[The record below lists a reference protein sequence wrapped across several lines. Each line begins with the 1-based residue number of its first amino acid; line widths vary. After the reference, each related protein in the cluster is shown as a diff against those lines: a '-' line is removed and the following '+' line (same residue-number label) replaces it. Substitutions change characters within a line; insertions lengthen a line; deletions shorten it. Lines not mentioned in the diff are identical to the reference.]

1 MQQQFN
7 AISLFSG
14 AGGMDLGFHRTD
26 AVQTLACYEFNE
38 VFAETLRLNK
48 TKLSSALDRSHPDIH
63 QKDLS
68 DDGVISEMASLYKNV
83 DIVFGGPPCQSFSIM
98 GKKGGTDD
106 PRGALIFSFQKVL
119 SRLRPTCFLFEN
131 VPNFASID
139 SGETARNLIQNFS
152 ELGYSMWSG
161 VLCAA
166 DYGAYTF
173 RRRFFILGVMGNVT
187 VPTPIPSHS
196 ESCGTELLDLGT
208 SPWKKCG
215 EVFEAIETWLA
226 AGKTLLSHE
235 EIRHSQAVIER
246 FSALKFGETDHIRKR
261 NRLHPDRPAHSIYVG
276 GVTGK
281 LQARTHIH
289 PFSPRELTA
298 RECAAIQ
305 GFPLDWQFAG
315 RLDAVML
322 QAANAVPVQLAESLA
337 KHLLSILRQ
346 KKQRYVAE
354 QANAN
359 TSQCTLSS

>member
-1 MQQQFN
+1 MQQRLN

-14 AGGMDLGFHRTD
+14 AGGMDLGFHRTG

-38 VFAETLRLNK
+38 IFAETLRLNK
-48 TKLSSALDRSHPDIH
+48 TKLGSDLGRSHPDIH

-68 DDGVISEMASLYKNV
+68 DDLVISEMASLYKQV

-98 GKKGGTDD
+98 GKKGGIDD
-106 PRGALIFSFQKVL
+106 PRGALIFSFQRAV
-119 SRLRPTCFLFEN
+119 SRLRPKCFLFEN
-131 VPNFASID
+131 VPNFASINA
-139 SGETARNLIQNFS
+139 GKTARNLIQNFS

-166 DYGAYTF
+166 DFSAYTF
-173 RRRFFILGVMGNVT
+173 RRRFFILGVIGTST
-187 VPTPIPSHS
+187 VPIPIPSHS
-196 ESCGTELLDLGT
+196 ESSGTELPGLSA
-208 SPWKKCG
+208 SPWKKCR
-215 EVFEAIETWLA
+215 EVFEAIETWQA
-226 AGKTLLSHE
+226 TGKALLNHE
-235 EIRHSQAVIER
+235 EIKHSRAVIER
-246 FSALKFGETDHIRKR
+246 FSALKFGETDHFRKR

-281 LQARTHIH
+281 LQARSHIH
-289 PFSPRELTA
+289 PYFPRELTA

-337 KHLLSILRQ
+337 KHLVSILRHE
-346 KKQRYVAE
+346 KRHHVAG
-354 QANAN
+354 QANA
-359 TSQCTLSS
+359 SASHFTLSG